1 MGSETVKAP
10 LAPLGA
16 LVIHD
21 SAATLSKPAWSRD
34 SQELEILGER
44 ISTTVPVGAHEQ
56 RRYA

>member
-1 MGSETVKAP
+1 MGSGAVKAP

-21 SAATLSKPAWSRD
+21 SAATLSEPSWSRD

-44 ISTTVPVGAHEQ
+44 ISTAAPVGAHEQ
-56 RRYA
+56 RRDA